1 MIFGTLFRHV
11 VAQRGLAADGRG
23 TALTLVSRALTNRR
37 PRSSS
42 QIMSSCPITTNFV
55 AFDEQQDGR
64 RAIFPHRLRECLRA
78 KLSPAEFRTRRP
90 SHINE
95 MPRYLAVFERP
106 LYVTRWRRTGWRGMW
121 DSNRRIRPRG
131 I

>member
-1 MIFGTLFRHV
+1 M
-11 VAQRGLAADGRG
+11 
-23 TALTLVSRALTNRR
+23 TLVSRALTNRR

-64 RAIFPHRLRECLRA
+64 WAIFPHRLRECLRA

-90 SHINE
+90 SHILTKCPVPRGFCMAARFGFRLAKARRGSQHLG
-95 MPRYLAVFERP
+95 MPVRYLLEDETV
-106 LYVTRWRRTGWRGMW
+106 
-121 DSNRRIRPRG
+121 
-131 I
+131 